1 MKIICIGKNYSE
13 HAKEMK
19 STVPSQP
26 VIFMKPDTAIL
37 RERHDFYLPEFSK
50 EIHHEVELVYKINR
64 LGKNISEQFAHRYY
78 DHVTVGI
85 DFTARDLQAQLK
97 EKGHPWEISKAFDH
111 SAPVGRF
118 IPLAPPTP
126 QRGDQGE
133 EPEFYLP
140 PLGGGGTIHF
150 HLDINGNMV
159 QQGSSHD
166 MIFSIDKIIAYVSRF
181 LTLCKGD
188 LIFTGT
194 PVGVGQVKAGD
205 LLEAFIG
212 EKKLLKVKVK

>member
-1 MKIICIGKNYSE
+1 MKIVCIGKNYAE

-19 STVPSQP
+19 SAVPSQP

-37 RERHDFYLPEFSK
+37 RERHDFYLPDFSK

-78 DHVTVGI
+78 DHITIGI

-111 SAPVGRF
+111 SSPVGKF
-118 IPLAPPTP
+118 IPLTDIEDIKSIP
-126 QRGDQGE
+126 
-133 EPEFYLP
+133 
-140 PLGGGGTIHF
+140 F
-150 HLDINGNMV
+150 HLEINGKIV
-159 QQGSSHD
+159 QQATSNE
-166 MIFSIDKIIAYVSRF
+166 MIFSIDKIIAYVSHF
-181 LTLCKGD
+181 ITLCKGD

-194 PVGVGQVKAGD
+194 PVGVGPVKSGD

-212 EKKLLKVKVK
+212 DKKLLKVKVK